1 MCCSIVGV
9 NARLNVVDVGVV
21 VGGGALVVV
30 LNWF

>member
-21 VGGGALVVV
+21 VGGGALVV